1 MTVAMDCGARVRAVS
16 MWHELLIA
24 IALLLILEG
33 IVPFMNPEGLRRVL
47 RMIVEL
53 SDSTLRFAGL
63 TAMVLGCLLL
73 YAVNS

>member
-1 MTVAMDCGARVRAVS
+1 

-24 IALLLILEG
+24 IALLLIIEG
-33 IVPFMNPEGLRRVL
+33 VMPFLSPEGLRRALVVITK
-47 RMIVEL
+47 M
-53 SDSTLRFAGL
+53 SDNTLRFAGL